1 MKLGPLRVVYGP
13 PIDLSDLDTEDIRRS
28 SKIATE
34 RLMEAIYELETT
46 L

>member
-1 MKLGPLRVVYGP
+1 MKLVIVMP
-13 PIDLSDLDTEDIRRS
+13 PIDLSDLDADDIRRS

-34 RLMEAIYELETT
+34 RLMDAIYTLEKT